1 MHRFHPRLKF
11 SLLQADAQR
20 LGRVVLAAL
29 VLVVALAGISF
40 WQFNRQMYQAVYEQN
55 MENVGQLSGYF
66 IQAFRTKLES
76 CFQTLENTETL
87 IIPRENLLEDQVF
100 DQLQALTR
108 STGFSV
114 LGVIDMSG
122 NLRATNGR
130 LTNVDGTPVFDQVI
144 SGNRYISDVFPGDDT
159 DTKDKLLL
167 AVPLYLDGEIAGA
180 LYGRYLMDDIIS
192 AVEFN
197 SESNCYF
204 QIIDSNGQY
213 ITRSNSGNVWSDGV
227 SDIWTEIDRYD
238 FQGTTTADE
247 IRSNITAG
255 KSGSFYCTF
264 QGDGRYGSYQP
275 IGINQWYVF
284 SMLPEQDVVQH
295 VGTMRQIALQ
305 MLAEVA
311 LCLIVIGLVLAL
323 YMRRIYYVIRD
334 KNTSLEIHNRLF
346 QLILQKTNDIPF
358 EVDLRRLE
366 LTLHSPRFPH
376 GSRTLPLSAVR
387 PSALAASYSLSEQ
400 CYSTYRQAYED
411 LLHAKTGAECIVRV
425 RFLGKMTWFKIRLL
439 DVYRLSDDTRIVGV
453 LEYYEEQMQ
462 KDLEIERR
470 KQQAI
475 HLSQRSQHDF
485 LTGLFN
491 RETFEEWVNAYLRE
505 PSPQMQ
511 AFLMLDL
518 DHFKEINDT
527 MGHTK
532 GDDVL
537 RDVAKTL
544 RHQFRK
550 DDIIARLGGD
560 EFVILLKNLDSDAVI
575 ERLAASLNRA
585 LCRTYT
591 QDNISLSISASI
603 GIARAP
609 IDGTTFAELYPKADA
624 ALYEVKRSGKGSFHI
639 YQPPSQ

>member
-1 MHRFHPRLKF
+1 MHRIRPKLMS
-11 SLLQADAQR
+11 SLLQADARR
-20 LGRVVLAAL
+20 LSRVVAAAL
-29 VLVVALAGISF
+29 ALVAVLAGVSF
-40 WQFNRQMYQAVYEQN
+40 WQFNRQIYRAVYEQN
-55 MENVGQLSGYF
+55 MENVSQLAGYF
-66 IQAFRTKLES
+66 TQTFRTKLDACFEALES
-76 CFQTLENTETL
+76 AEAL
-87 IIPRENLLEDQVF
+87 IIPQEDLLEDRVI
-100 DQLQALTR
+100 DQLQALTQ
-108 STGFSV
+108 STDFSV
-114 LGVIDMSG
+114 FGVVDTSG

-130 LTNVDGTPVFDQVI
+130 RTNVRDTAFFDQVL
-144 SGNRYISDVFPGDDT
+144 SGNRYISDVFPGDPSDT
-159 DTKDKLLL
+159 ENKLLL
-167 AVPLYLDGEIAGA
+167 AVPLYLDGQIAGA
-180 LYGRYLMDDIIS
+180 FYGRYSVEGLIHD
-192 AVEFN
+192 VEFDID
-197 SESNCYF
+197 SNCYF

-213 ITRSNSGNVWSDGV
+213 ITRSSSEKIWSDGV
-227 SDIWTEIDRYD
+227 SDFWTEIKRYD
-238 FQGTTTADE
+238 FRDTTTAAE
-247 IRSNITAG
+247 IRSNIAAG
-255 KSGSFYCTF
+255 RSGSFYCTF
-264 QGDGRYGSYQP
+264 QDDGRYGSYQP

-284 SMLPEQDVVQH
+284 SLLPEQDVVQH
-295 VGTMRQIALQ
+295 VVTMREIALR
-305 MLAEVA
+305 MLGEIA
-311 LCLIVIGLVLAL
+311 LCLIVVGLMLLL

-346 QLILQKTNDIPF
+346 QLVLQKTNDIPF

-387 PSALAASYSLSEQ
+387 PSALAASYALSEQ
-400 CYSTYRQAYED
+400 CYDTYRTAYEN
-411 LLHAKTGAECIVRV
+411 LLRAKTGSECTVRL

-439 DVYRLSDDTRIVGV
+439 DAYHLSDDTRIVGV
-453 LEYYEEQMQ
+453 LESYEEQMQ

-491 RETFEEWVNAYLRE
+491 RETFEEWVNAYLRQ
-505 PSPQMQ
+505 PSPQMH
-511 AFLMLDL
+511 AFFMLDL

-585 LCRTYT
+585 LCKTYT
-591 QDNISLSISASI
+591 QDGISLSISASI

-609 IDGTTFAELYPKADA
+609 IDGTTFAELYPKADS
-624 ALYEVKRSGKGSFHI
+624 ALYEVKRGGKGSFHI
-639 YQPPSQ
+639 YHPPS

>member
-1 MHRFHPRLKF
+1 MHRIHPKLMS
-11 SLLQADAQR
+11 SLLQADAHR
-20 LGRVVLAAL
+20 LSRAVLVAL
-29 VLVVALAGISF
+29 VLVVALAGVSF
-40 WQFNRQMYQAVYEQN
+40 WQFNRQIYRAVYEQN
-55 MENVGQLSGYF
+55 MENVSQLAGYF
-66 IQAFRTKLES
+66 THTFRSKLDTCFQILES
-76 CFQTLENTETL
+76 AEAFIVPQED
-87 IIPRENLLEDQVF
+87 LLEDQVL
-100 DQLQALTR
+100 DQLQVLTQ
-108 STGFSV
+108 STNFSV
-114 LGVIDMSG
+114 LGVVDTSG

-130 LTNVDGTPVFDQVI
+130 QTNIHGTTFFEQI
-144 SGNRYISDVFPGDDT
+144 LSGNRYISDVFPGDAESS
-159 DTKDKLLL
+159 KDKLLL
-167 AVPLYLDGEIAGA
+167 AVPLYLDGKIVGA
-180 LYGRYLMDDIIS
+180 LYGRYPIEDLIHGIELDSD
-192 AVEFN
+192 
-197 SESNCYF
+197 SNCYF

-213 ITRSNSGNVWSDGV
+213 ITRSNNGNVWSDGV
-227 SDIWTEIDRYD
+227 SDFWTEINRYD
-238 FQGTTTADE
+238 FQDTTTAEE
-247 IRSNITAG
+247 IRSNIATG
-255 KSGSFYCTF
+255 ESGSFYCTF
-264 QGDGRYGSYQP
+264 QNDGRYGSYQP
-275 IGINQWYVF
+275 IGINQWYIF
-284 SMLPEQDVVQH
+284 SLLPEQDVVQH
-295 VGTMRQIALQ
+295 VGAMRQIALR

-311 LCLIVIGLVLAL
+311 LCLIVIGLVLVL

-366 LTLHSPRFPH
+366 LTLHSPRFPS

-387 PSALAASYSLSEQ
+387 PSALAASYALSEQ
-400 CYSTYRQAYED
+400 CYDTYRTAYEN
-411 LLHAKTGAECIVRV
+411 LLRAKTGSECTVRI

-439 DVYRLSDDTRIVGV
+439 DAYHLSDDTRIVGV

-505 PSPQMQ
+505 PSPQMH

-575 ERLAASLNRA
+575 ERLATSLNRA
-585 LCRTYT
+585 LCKTYT
-591 QDNISLSISASI
+591 QDDISLSISASI

-624 ALYEVKRSGKGSFHI
+624 ALYEVKRGGKGSFHI
-639 YQPPSQ
+639 YHPPS